1 MLYKYKFEELLSEET
16 KNNIIQEVRDK
27 IKSEM
32 TEEEQNDFFNVYL
45 NNSFYEMIKFLFD
58 EN

>member
-32 TEEEQNDFFNVYL
+32 TEEEQNDFFNVHL
-45 NNSFYEMIKFLFD
+45 DNSFYEMIKFLFD